1 MNAIPF
7 KALLIAGL
15 MAGSGFALAAND
27 GQVQVN
33 GLLSTDGEYRN
44 TWTKVVKHEERLPE
58 WVMNLS
64 GTSPQQMTLKEQ
76 ARAKYLVGPLC
87 ESAQGCDHE
96 RLIVAFSWDKDEA
109 YGLLANVPQRLPADT
124 SPKQTQYR
132 WLGEPDE
139 GMQQLLKEQL

>member
-1 MNAIPF
+1 MKVISF
-7 KALLIAGL
+7 KALLVAGL
-15 MAGSGFALAAND
+15 MAGSSFALAAND

-33 GLLSTDGEYRN
+33 GLLSTDGEYRS
-44 TWTKVVKHEERLPE
+44 TWTRVVKREERLPE

-76 ARAKYLVGPLC
+76 AHAKYLVGLLC

-109 YGLLANVPQRLPADT
+109 YGLLANVPQGLPADT

-132 WLGEPDE
+132 WLGKPDE